1 MRGLMPTAAR
11 MMVIVR
17 ARHAASDRSAGPPTG
32 RSVVAP
38 FSMVR
43 CRTKRRREQRRILI
57 GPTWARRR
65 QSRGSQIELL
75 PLLLHPDLGALRTFP
90 LPLLV
95 VDVAL
100 DLLHRDLALST
111 CHSYSSIAPKAYVEA
126 RESRQACRKP
136 QPRQRAGLLWLRGTS
151 LITSADFSSATA
163 SRSLPRSWS
172 SKGISTD
179 QSNVLSVGPRSD
191 LEECAT
197 HETS

>member
-1 MRGLMPTAAR
+1 MPTAAR
-11 MMVIVR
+11 MMAIVR

-65 QSRGSQIELL
+65 QSRGSQIERL

-100 DLLHRDLALST
+100 DLLHRDPALST
-111 CHSYSSIAPKAYVEA
+111 RHLYSQHRTEVVFRNQSLPERLTKTAASSGTGCCGYGK
-126 RESRQACRKP
+126 SRSSLQPSSRFHRPTRKP
-136 QPRQRAGLLWLRGTS
+136 ERGSTKTRQFSAQSTNVADNRQRDR
-151 LITSADFSSATA
+151 
-163 SRSLPRSWS
+163 
-172 SKGISTD
+172 
-179 QSNVLSVGPRSD
+179 
-191 LEECAT
+191 
-197 HETS
+197 

>member
-1 MRGLMPTAAR
+1 MPTAAR
-11 MMVIVR
+11 MMAIVR

-75 PLLLHPDLGALRTFP
+75 PLLLHPDLGALRAFP

-95 VDVAL
+95 VDVPL
-100 DLLHRDLALST
+100 ELFHRDFALST
-111 CHSYSSIAPKAYVEA
+111 RHVYTSIAPKSASPW
-126 RESRQACRKP
+126 RGRSRSRVVFGAA
-136 QPRQRAGLLWLRGTS
+136 RAGVS
-151 LITSADFSSATA
+151 LAPAPVPCEGATARRVFSSA
-163 SRSLPRSWS
+163 RRRVRRRR
-172 SKGISTD
+172 D
-179 QSNVLSVGPRSD
+179 VQV
-191 LEECAT
+191 
-197 HETS
+197 